1 MHFYPPQSKQERIDR
16 CLAAGAS
23 AYHVKRVRRTELV
36 ATLKAQLAARPKPQS
51 LAR

>member
-1 MHFYPPQSKQERIDR
+1 MHFYPSVSKQERIDR

-23 AYHVKRVRRTELV
+23 AYHVKWIRRAEFV
-36 ATLKAQLAARPKPQS
+36 ATVKAQLAARRKPQS